1 MVERLDHDRPLQVV
15 TVCGEVIVFGDGMEY
30 VMSPEAAEETSRR
43 LASVAAIARMRT
55 QAALALP
62 AVRQDPVAVA

>member
-1 MVERLDHDRPLQVV
+1 MTEDAGYDRPLQVV
-15 TVCGEVIVFGDGMEY
+15 TVCGEVIVFGDGVEY

-55 QAALALP
+55 QAPIAFPPGRNASL
-62 AVRQDPVAVA
+62 PVA